1 MKFTTTRMS
10 SRAIFRSCFIPKLFA
25 STITVQPAICVFS
38 SSDIM
43 ECNIKIA
50 QNKSGNFI
58 LSGFQK
64 PGLVMPTR
72 LPNLSRWARMVMKF
86 SLYIEC
92 MISKSKDWYF
102 NSQNVAYFEK
112 KLLLE
117 TSCYNVF
124 VPWFVRPT

>member
-25 STITVQPAICVFS
+25 SMITVQPAICVFS

-92 MISKSKDWYF
+92 MMSKSKDWYF
-102 NSQNVAYFEK
+102 NSRRKMSLILK
-112 KLLLE
+112 KN
-117 TSCYNVF
+117 CF
-124 VPWFVRPT
+124 